1 MRLKHIVLISFL
13 SLMVVEMLLSCA
25 QIVAP
30 TGGKKDTLSP
40 VIVKIFPANQS
51 KNFNGKQ
58 IDILFNE
65 YVSVDNIQ
73 QQLSITPNLE
83 GTYETKIMPKGI
95 RLTFDKPFK
104 TNTTYSLNFRNTF
117 KDMNERNVAKNIR
130 LVFSTGNIIDSLKV
144 SGKVRNPVT
153 NKPMMDVSVGIYVYS
168 DTLNPKKIKPYYFMK
183 TDSSG
188 IFTIENVASGKYRIY
203 AVTDVNNNLL
213 YDEAKENLGI
223 IRDTITLKSNIE
235 NLEINMARMEK
246 IPNKVLKA
254 RTTSNYAYI
263 DYYRGIKNVKI
274 NFTDKKDSMVYQQ
287 TEAKSIRIFNTNQ
300 VYADTVK
307 VKISV
312 TDSLDRVFTHDQK
325 IKFKVISKKENRKRE
340 IKEKEEYKGKV
351 GYVLERDSSKIV
363 VKGENNIKKDTNEN
377 NGNRDKIVLLTGIKD
392 EFNFKTKPSNGE
404 DIDLKEVGYTFT
416 FTKPVKNYDL
426 NKIEFMNDTLV
437 RVVITEKDIKWNS
450 EKTEMKIKVDGK
462 KAKDFV
468 RLKMPKG
475 TFISV
480 ENDSTQKYVSS
491 HPIRDPENYGTIGGE
506 VKNPKKKGFFVELLN
521 EQYEVI
527 QKLDNVLKYEFAFV
541 KAGTYY
547 IRLTIDENRNGKWD
561 SGDLEKNQIPEIIKF
576 SVDKIKLK
584 QNFELT
590 GYDFVIE

>member
-13 SLMVVEMLLSCA
+13 SLMIAEILLSCA

-30 TGGKKDTLSP
+30 TGGKKDTLAP
-40 VIVKIFPANQS
+40 IIVKIIPANQS

-83 GTYETKIMPKGI
+83 GTYETKIMPKGV
-95 RLTFDKPFK
+95 RLTFNKPFK
-104 TNTTYSLNFRNTF
+104 ENTTYSLNFRNTF
-117 KDMNERNVAKNIR
+117 KDMNEKNVAKNIR

-144 SGKVRNPVT
+144 SGKVKNPLT
-153 NKPMMDVSVGIYVYS
+153 NKPLIDVSVGMYVYS

-188 IFTIENVASGKYRIY
+188 IFTIENVAAGKYRIY
-203 AVTDVNNNLL
+203 AVTDANNNLL

-223 IRDTITLKSNIE
+223 IQDTIILKSNLE
-235 NLEINMARMEK
+235 NLDINVTKMEK
-246 IPNKVLKA
+246 IPNKVLKV

-274 NFTDKKDSMVYQQ
+274 NFADKKDSLIYQQ
-287 TEAKSIRIFNTNQ
+287 TETRSIRIFNTNQ
-300 VYADTVK
+300 IYTDTIK

-325 IKFKVISKKENRKRE
+325 IKFKEKPKKNDGV
-340 IKEKEEYKGKV
+340 KEEF
-351 GYVLERDSSKIV
+351 
-363 VKGENNIKKDTNEN
+363 NI
-377 NGNRDKIVLLTGIKD
+377 
-392 EFNFKTKPSNGE
+392 KTKPSNGE
-404 DIDLKEVGYTFT
+404 DIDLKEVGYTIT
-416 FTKPVKNYDL
+416 FTKPIKNYDF
-426 NKIEFMNDTLV
+426 NKIEFLNDTLV
-437 RVVITEKDIKWNS
+437 RVPVMEKDIKWNT

-480 ENDSTQKYVSS
+480 ENDSTQKFVST

-527 QKLDNVLKYEFAFV
+527 QKIDNVSKYEFAFV
-541 KAGTYY
+541 KAGTYF
-547 IRLTIDENRNGKWD
+547 IRMIIDENRNDKWD
-561 SGDLEKNQIPEIIKF
+561 SGDLEKNQVPEIIKF
-576 SVDKIKLK
+576 ASDKIKLK

-590 GYDFVIE
+590 GYDFIIN

>member
-13 SLMVVEMLLSCA
+13 SFMIAEILLSCA

-30 TGGKKDTLSP
+30 TGGKKDTLAP
-40 VIVKIFPANQS
+40 IIIKIIPANQS
-51 KNFNGKQ
+51 KNFKGKQ

-83 GTYETKIMPKGI
+83 GTYETKIMPKGV
-95 RLTFDKPFK
+95 RLTFNKPFK
-104 TNTTYSLNFRNTF
+104 ENTTYSLNFRNTF

-130 LVFSTGNIIDSLKV
+130 LVFSTGNVIDSLKV
-144 SGKVRNPVT
+144 SGKVRNPLT
-153 NKPMMDVSVGIYVYS
+153 NKPLIDVSVGMYIYS

-188 IFTIENVASGKYRIY
+188 IFTIENVAAGKYRIY
-203 AVTDVNNNLL
+203 AVTDANNNLL
-213 YDEAKENLGI
+213 YDETKENLGI
-223 IRDTITLKSNIE
+223 IRDTIILKSNLE
-235 NLEINMARMEK
+235 NLEIHMAKMEK

-274 NFTDKKDSMVYQQ
+274 DFSDKKDSLIYQQ
-287 TEAKSIRIFNTNQ
+287 TETRSVRIFNTNQ
-300 VYADTVK
+300 IYTDTIK

-325 IKFKVISKKENRKRE
+325 IKFKEKPKKNDGV
-340 IKEKEEYKGKV
+340 KEEFNM
-351 GYVLERDSSKIV
+351 KI
-363 VKGENNIKKDTNEN
+363 
-377 NGNRDKIVLLTGIKD
+377 
-392 EFNFKTKPSNGE
+392 KPSNGE
-404 DIDLKEVGYTFT
+404 DIDLKEAGYTFT
-416 FTKPVKNYDL
+416 FTKPIKNYDL
-426 NKIEFMNDTLV
+426 NEIEFLNDTLV
-437 RVVITEKDIKWNS
+437 RVPVTEKDIKWNT

-480 ENDSTQKYVSS
+480 ENDSTQKIIST

-527 QKLDNVLKYEFAFV
+527 QKVDNVLKYEFAFV
-541 KAGTYY
+541 KAGIYF
-547 IRLTIDENRNGKWD
+547 IRMIVDENRNGKWD
-561 SGDLEKNQIPEIIKF
+561 SGDLEKNQVPEIIKF
-576 SVDKIKLK
+576 SPDKIKLK
-584 QNFELT
+584 QNFELM
-590 GYDFVIE
+590 GYDFIVN

>member
-1 MRLKHIVLISFL
+1 MKLKHIGLISFL
-13 SLMVVEMLLSCA
+13 SLMITEILLSCA

-30 TGGKKDTLSP
+30 TGGKKDTIAP
-40 VIVKIFPANQS
+40 IIIKIIPANQS
-51 KNFNGKQ
+51 RNFNGKQ

-83 GTYETKIMPKGI
+83 GTYEAKIMPKGA
-95 RLTFDKPFK
+95 RLIFDKPFK
-104 TNTTYSLNFRNTF
+104 KNTTYSFNFRNTF
-117 KDMNERNVAKNIR
+117 KDMNERNIAKNIR

-144 SGKVRNPVT
+144 SGKVKNPLT
-153 NKPMMDVSVGIYVYS
+153 NKPMMDVSVGMYIYS
-168 DTLNPKKIKPYYFMK
+168 DTLNPKKIKPYYFIK

-188 IFTIENVASGKYRIY
+188 IFTIENVATGKYRIY

-223 IRDTITLKSNIE
+223 IRDTIILKSNLE

-246 IPNKVLKA
+246 IPNKVLKV

-274 NFTDKKDSMVYQQ
+274 NFINKKDSMVYQQ

-300 VYADTVK
+300 IYTDTIK

-312 TDSLDRVFTHDQK
+312 TDSLDRVFIHDQK
-325 IKFKVISKKENRKRE
+325 FKFKEKPKKNDGV
-340 IKEKEEYKGKV
+340 KEEF
-351 GYVLERDSSKIV
+351 SM
-363 VKGENNIKKDTNEN
+363 
-377 NGNRDKIVLLTGIKD
+377 
-392 EFNFKTKPSNGE
+392 KTKPSNGE
-404 DIDLKEVGYTFT
+404 DIDLKEVGYIFT
-416 FTKPVKNYDL
+416 FTKPIKNYDL
-426 NKIEFMNDTLV
+426 NIIEFMNDTLV
-437 RVVITEKDIKWNS
+437 RVPVTEKDIRWNP
-450 EKTEMKIKVDGK
+450 EKTEIEIKIDGK

-480 ENDSTQKYVSS
+480 ENDSTSNFVSS
-491 HPIRDPENYGTIGGE
+491 HPIRNSENYGTISGE
-506 VKNPKKKGFFVELLN
+506 IKNPSKKGFFVELLD
-521 EQYEVI
+521 EQYQVI
-527 QKLDNVLKYEFAFV
+527 QKVENVLKYEFTFV

-547 IRLTIDENRNGKWD
+547 VRLIVDENRNGKWD
-561 SGDLEKNQIPEIIKF
+561 SGDLEKNQVPEIIKF
-576 SVDKIKLK
+576 SLDKIKLK

-590 GYDFVIE
+590 GYDFVID

>member
-13 SLMVVEMLLSCA
+13 SLMIAEILLSCA

-30 TGGKKDTLSP
+30 TGGKKDTLAP
-40 VIVKIFPANQS
+40 IIVKIIPANQS

-83 GTYETKIMPKGI
+83 GTYETKIMPKGV
-95 RLTFDKPFK
+95 RLTFNKPFK
-104 TNTTYSLNFRNTF
+104 ENTTYSLNFRNTF
-117 KDMNERNVAKNIR
+117 KDMNEKNVAKNIR

-144 SGKVRNPVT
+144 SGKVKNPLT
-153 NKPMMDVSVGIYVYS
+153 NKPLIDVSVGMYVYS

-188 IFTIENVASGKYRIY
+188 IFTIENVAAGKYRIY
-203 AVTDVNNNLL
+203 AVTDANNNLL

-223 IRDTITLKSNIE
+223 IQDTIILKSNLE
-235 NLEINMARMEK
+235 NLDINVTKMEK
-246 IPNKVLKA
+246 IPNKVLKV

-274 NFTDKKDSMVYQQ
+274 NFADKKDSLIYQQ
-287 TEAKSIRIFNTNQ
+287 TETRSIRIFNTNQ
-300 VYADTVK
+300 IYTDTIK

-325 IKFKVISKKENRKRE
+325 IKFKEKPKKNDGV
-340 IKEKEEYKGKV
+340 KE
-351 GYVLERDSSKIV
+351 DF
-363 VKGENNIKKDTNEN
+363 NI
-377 NGNRDKIVLLTGIKD
+377 
-392 EFNFKTKPSNGE
+392 KTKPSNGE
-404 DIDLKEVGYTFT
+404 DIDLKEVGYTIT
-416 FTKPVKNYDL
+416 FTKPIKNYDF
-426 NKIEFMNDTLV
+426 NKIEFLNDTLV
-437 RVVITEKDIKWNS
+437 RVPVIEKDIKWNT

-480 ENDSTQKYVSS
+480 ENDSTQKFVST

-527 QKLDNVLKYEFAFV
+527 QKIDNVSKYEFAFV
-541 KAGTYY
+541 KAGIYF
-547 IRLTIDENRNGKWD
+547 IRMIIDENRNDKWD
-561 SGDLEKNQIPEIIKF
+561 SGDLEKNQVPEIIKF
-576 SVDKIKLK
+576 ASDKIKLK

-590 GYDFVIE
+590 GYDFIIN

>member
-13 SLMVVEMLLSCA
+13 SLMIAEMLLSCA

-30 TGGKKDTLSP
+30 TGGKKDTLAP
-40 VIVKIFPANQS
+40 KIVKIIPENQS
-51 KNFNGKQ
+51 KNFKGKQ
-58 IDILFNE
+58 IEILFNE

-83 GTYETKIMPKGI
+83 GTYETKIMPKGA

-104 TNTTYSLNFRNTF
+104 ENTTYSFNFRNTF

-130 LVFSTGNIIDSLKV
+130 LVFSTGKIIDSLKV
-144 SGKVRNPVT
+144 SGKVKNPLT
-153 NKPMMDVSVGIYVYS
+153 NKPMLDISVGLYVYS
-168 DTLNPKKIKPYYFMK
+168 DTLNPKKVKPYYFMK

-188 IFTIENVASGKYRIY
+188 IFTIENVATGKYRIY
-203 AVTDVNNNLL
+203 AVSDANNNLL

-223 IRDTITLKSNIE
+223 IKDTITLKSNLE

-274 NFTDKKDSMVYQQ
+274 NFADKKDSVVYQQ

-300 VYADTVK
+300 NYTDTLK

-325 IKFKVISKKENRKRE
+325 IKFKEKPKKADGV
-340 IKEKEEYKGKV
+340 KEEF
-351 GYVLERDSSKIV
+351 IM
-363 VKGENNIKKDTNEN
+363 
-377 NGNRDKIVLLTGIKD
+377 
-392 EFNFKTKPSNGE
+392 KTKPTNGE

-416 FTKPVKNYDL
+416 FTKPIKNYDL

-437 RVVITEKDIKWNS
+437 RVPITEKNIKWNS

-462 KAKDFV
+462 KAKEYV
-468 RLKMPKG
+468 RLKMPKA
-475 TFISV
+475 TFISI
-480 ENDSTQKYVSS
+480 ENDSTQKFSQI
-491 HPIRDPENYGTIGGE
+491 HQIRDPEKYGTLSGE
-506 VKNPKKKGFFVELLN
+506 VKNPKKKGFFVELLD
-521 EQYEVI
+521 EQYQFI
-527 QKLDNVLKYEFAFV
+527 QKVDNVLKYEFAFV

-547 IRLTIDENRNGKWD
+547 IRMIVDENRNGKWD
-561 SGDLEKNQIPEIIKF
+561 AGDLEKNMLPEKIMFIK
-576 SVDKIKLK
+576 DKIKLK

>member
-1 MRLKHIVLISFL
+1 MKLKHIVLISFL
-13 SLMVVEMLLSCA
+13 SLMIVEMLLSCA

-40 VIVKIFPANQS
+40 VIIKIFPANQS

-104 TNTTYSLNFRNTF
+104 ANTTYSLNFRNTF

-153 NKPMMDVSVGIYVYS
+153 NKPMMDVSVGMYVYS

-188 IFTIENVASGKYRIY
+188 IFTIENVASGKYKIY

-223 IRDTITLKSNIE
+223 IRDTITLKSNLE
-235 NLEINMARMEK
+235 NLEINMAKMEK

-300 VYADTVK
+300 VYTDTIK
-307 VKISV
+307 VKILV
-312 TDSLDRVFTHDQK
+312 TDSLDRVFIHDQK
-325 IKFKVISKKENRKRE
+325 IKFKEKPKKNDGV
-340 IKEKEEYKGKV
+340 KEE
-351 GYVLERDSSKIV
+351 
-363 VKGENNIKKDTNEN
+363 
-377 NGNRDKIVLLTGIKD
+377 
-392 EFNFKTKPSNGE
+392 FNLKTKPSNGE

-416 FTKPVKNYDL
+416 FTKPIKNYDL

-437 RVVITEKDIKWNS
+437 RVPVTEKDIKWNS

-480 ENDSTQKYVSS
+480 ENDSTQKYIST

-506 VKNPKKKGFFVELLN
+506 VKNPNKKGFFVELLN
-521 EQYEVI
+521 EQYEVMH
-527 QKLDNVLKYEFAFV
+527 KVDNVLKYEFTFV
-541 KAGTYY
+541 KAGTYF
-547 IRLTIDENRNGKWD
+547 IRMTVDENRNGKWD

-576 SVDKIKLK
+576 SPNKIKLK

>member
-1 MRLKHIVLISFL
+1 MKVKDIVLISFWG
-13 SLMVVEMLLSCA
+13 LMVIEMLLSCA

-40 VIVKIFPANQS
+40 VIVKIFPINQS
-51 KNFNGKQ
+51 KNFNRKQ

-83 GTYETKIMPKGI
+83 GTYETKIVPKGVK
-95 RLTFDKPFK
+95 LTFDKPFK
-104 TNTTYSLNFRNTF
+104 ANTTYSLNFRNTF

-130 LVFSTGNIIDSLKV
+130 LVFSTGNVIDSLKV
-144 SGKVRNPVT
+144 SGKVRNPFT
-153 NKPMMDVSVGIYVYS
+153 NKPMMDVSVGMYFYS

-188 IFTIENVASGKYRIY
+188 IFTIENVATGKYRIY

-223 IRDTITLKSNIE
+223 IRDTITLKYNLE
-235 NLEINMARMEK
+235 NLEINMAKMEK

-300 VYADTVK
+300 VYTDTVK

-325 IKFKVISKKENRKRE
+325 IKFKEKPKKNDGV
-340 IKEKEEYKGKV
+340 KEE
-351 GYVLERDSSKIV
+351 
-363 VKGENNIKKDTNEN
+363 
-377 NGNRDKIVLLTGIKD
+377 
-392 EFNFKTKPSNGE
+392 FNLKTKPSNGE

-426 NKIEFMNDTLV
+426 NKIEFMSDTLV
-437 RVVITEKDIKWNS
+437 RVPITEKDIKWNF
-450 EKTEMKIKVDGK
+450 EKTEMKVKVDGK

-480 ENDSTQKYVSS
+480 ENDSTQKYVST
-491 HPIRDPENYGTIGGE
+491 HPIRDPENYGTISGD
-506 VKNPKKKGFFVELLN
+506 VKNPNKKGFFVELLN
-521 EQYEVI
+521 EQYKVI
-527 QKLDNVLKYEFAFV
+527 QKVDNILKYEFAFV

-547 IRLTIDENRNGKWD
+547 LRMTVDENRNNKWD
-561 SGDLEKNQIPEIIKF
+561 TGDLEKNQVPEIIKF
-576 SVDKIKLK
+576 SPNKIKLK

>member
-13 SLMVVEMLLSCA
+13 SLMIAEILLSCA

-30 TGGKKDTLSP
+30 TGGKKDTLAP
-40 VIVKIFPANQS
+40 IIVKIIPANQS

-83 GTYETKIMPKGI
+83 GTYETKIMPKGV
-95 RLTFDKPFK
+95 RLTFNKPFK
-104 TNTTYSLNFRNTF
+104 ENTTYSLNFRNTF
-117 KDMNERNVAKNIR
+117 KDMNEKNVAKNIR

-144 SGKVRNPVT
+144 SGKVKNPLT
-153 NKPMMDVSVGIYVYS
+153 NKPLIDISVGMYVYS

-188 IFTIENVASGKYRIY
+188 IFTIGNVAAGKYRIY
-203 AVTDVNNNLL
+203 AVTDANNNLL

-223 IRDTITLKSNIE
+223 IQGTIILKSNLE
-235 NLEINMARMEK
+235 NLDINVTKMEK
-246 IPNKVLKA
+246 IPNKVLKV
-254 RTTSNYAYI
+254 RTTSNYAYF

-274 NFTDKKDSMVYQQ
+274 NFADKKDSLIYQQ
-287 TEAKSIRIFNTNQ
+287 TETRSIRIFNTNQ
-300 VYADTVK
+300 IYTDTIK

-312 TDSLDRVFTHDQK
+312 TDSLDRVFMHDQK
-325 IKFKVISKKENRKRE
+325 IKFKEKPKKNDGV
-340 IKEKEEYKGKV
+340 KEEF
-351 GYVLERDSSKIV
+351 
-363 VKGENNIKKDTNEN
+363 NI
-377 NGNRDKIVLLTGIKD
+377 
-392 EFNFKTKPSNGE
+392 KTKPSNGE
-404 DIDLKEVGYTFT
+404 DIDLKEVGYTIT
-416 FTKPVKNYDL
+416 FTKPIKNYDF
-426 NKIEFMNDTLV
+426 NKIEFLNDTLV
-437 RVVITEKDIKWNS
+437 RVPVMEKDIKWNT

-480 ENDSTQKYVSS
+480 ENDSTQKFVST

-527 QKLDNVLKYEFAFV
+527 QKIDNVLKYEFAFV
-541 KAGTYY
+541 KAGTYF
-547 IRLTIDENRNGKWD
+547 IRMIIDENRNDKWD
-561 SGDLEKNQIPEIIKF
+561 SGDLEKNQVPEIIKF
-576 SVDKIKLK
+576 ASDKIKLK

-590 GYDFVIE
+590 GYDFIIN

>member
-13 SLMVVEMLLSCA
+13 SLMIAEILLSCA

-30 TGGKKDTLSP
+30 TGGKKDTLAP
-40 VIVKIFPANQS
+40 IIIKIIPANQS
-51 KNFNGKQ
+51 RNFNGKQ
-58 IDILFNE
+58 IDILFDE

-83 GTYETKIMPKGI
+83 GTYETKILPKGA

-104 TNTTYSLNFRNTF
+104 ENTTYSLNFRNTF

-130 LVFSTGNIIDSLKV
+130 LVFSTGKIIDSLKV
-144 SGKVRNPVT
+144 SGKVKNPLT
-153 NKPMMDVSVGIYVYS
+153 NKPMMDVSVGMYIYS

-188 IFTIENVASGKYRIY
+188 IFTIENVAAGKYRIY

-223 IRDTITLKSNIE
+223 IRDTITLKSNLE
-235 NLEINMARMEK
+235 NSEINMAKMEK

-274 NFTDKKDSMVYQQ
+274 NFIDKKDSLVYQL

-300 VYADTVK
+300 NYTDTLK

-325 IKFKVISKKENRKRE
+325 IKFKEKPKKNDGV
-340 IKEKEEYKGKV
+340 KEEF
-351 GYVLERDSSKIV
+351 
-363 VKGENNIKKDTNEN
+363 TM
-377 NGNRDKIVLLTGIKD
+377 
-392 EFNFKTKPSNGE
+392 KTKPSNSE

-416 FTKPVKNYDL
+416 FTKPIKNYDL

-437 RVVITEKDIKWNS
+437 RVPVMEKDITWNP
-450 EKTEMKIKVDGK
+450 EKTEMKIKIDGK
-462 KAKDFV
+462 KAKGFV
-468 RLKMPKG
+468 RLKMPKA

-480 ENDSTQKYVSS
+480 ENDSTQKFVST
-491 HPIRDPENYGTIGGE
+491 HPIRDPENYGTLGGE
-506 VKNPKKKGFFVELLN
+506 VKNPKKKAFFVELLN

-527 QKLDNVLKYEFAFV
+527 QKVDNVLKYEFAFV

-547 IRLTIDENRNGKWD
+547 IRMFVDENRNSKWD
-561 SGDLEKNQIPEIIKF
+561 AGDLEKNILPEIIKF
-576 SVDKIKLK
+576 SPDKIKLK

-590 GYDFVIE
+590 GYDFVID

>member
-1 MRLKHIVLISFL
+1 MIAEI
-13 SLMVVEMLLSCA
+13 LLSCA

-30 TGGKKDTLSP
+30 TGGKKDTLAP
-40 VIVKIFPANQS
+40 LIIKIIPANQS
-51 KNFNGKQ
+51 RNFNGKQ
-58 IDILFNE
+58 IDILFDE

-83 GTYETKIMPKGI
+83 GTYETKILPKGA

-104 TNTTYSLNFRNTF
+104 ENTTYSLNFRNTF
-117 KDMNERNVAKNIR
+117 KDMNERNVAKNIQ
-130 LVFSTGNIIDSLKV
+130 LVFSTGKIIDSLKV
-144 SGKVRNPVT
+144 SGKVRNPLT
-153 NKPMMDVSVGIYVYS
+153 NKPIMDVSVGMYVYS

-188 IFTIENVASGKYRIY
+188 IFTIENVAAGKYRIY

-213 YDEAKENLGI
+213 YDEAKESLGI
-223 IRDTITLKSNIE
+223 ITDTITLKSNLE

-274 NFTDKKDSMVYQQ
+274 NFADKKDSLVYQQ

-300 VYADTVK
+300 NYTDTLK

-325 IKFKVISKKENRKRE
+325 FKFKEKPKKNDGV
-340 IKEKEEYKGKV
+340 KEEF
-351 GYVLERDSSKIV
+351 
-363 VKGENNIKKDTNEN
+363 TM
-377 NGNRDKIVLLTGIKD
+377 
-392 EFNFKTKPSNGE
+392 KTKPSNSE

-416 FTKPVKNYDL
+416 FTKPIKNYDL

-437 RVVITEKDIKWNS
+437 RVPVTEKDIMWNP
-450 EKTEMKIKVDGK
+450 EKTEMKIKIDGK
-462 KAKDFV
+462 KAKEFV

-480 ENDSTQKYVSS
+480 ENDSTQKFVST
-491 HPIRDPENYGTIGGE
+491 HPIRDPENYGTISGE
-506 VKNPKKKGFFVELLN
+506 IKNPKKKGFFVELLD
-521 EQYEVI
+521 EQYQVI
-527 QKLDNVLKYEFAFV
+527 QKMDNKLKYEFAFV
-541 KAGTYY
+541 KAGIYL
-547 IRLTIDENRNGKWD
+547 IRLVVDENQNSKWD
-561 SGDLEKNQIPEIIKF
+561 AGDLEKNQVPEVTKF
-576 SVDKIKLK
+576 TPDKIKLK

-590 GYDFVIE
+590 GYDFVID

>member
-1 MRLKHIVLISFL
+1 
-13 SLMVVEMLLSCA
+13 MLLSCA

-30 TGGKKDTLSP
+30 TGGKKDTLAP
-40 VIVKIFPANQS
+40 VIVKIFPTNQS

-83 GTYETKIMPKGI
+83 GTYETKIIPKGV

-104 TNTTYSLNFRNTF
+104 ANTTYSLNFRNTF
-117 KDMNERNVAKNIR
+117 KDMNERNIAKNIR
-130 LVFSTGNIIDSLKV
+130 LVFSTGSIIDSLKV
-144 SGKVRNPVT
+144 SGKVKNPLT
-153 NKPMMDVSVGIYVYS
+153 NKPMMDVSVGMYVYS

-203 AVTDVNNNLL
+203 AVTDANNNLL
-213 YDEAKENLGI
+213 YEEAKENLGI
-223 IRDTITLKSNIE
+223 IRDTITLKSNLE

-274 NFTDKKDSMVYQQ
+274 NFADKKDSMVYQQ

-300 VYADTVK
+300 VYSDTIK

-325 IKFKVISKKENRKRE
+325 IKFKEKPKKNDGV
-340 IKEKEEYKGKV
+340 KEEFN
-351 GYVLERDSSKIV
+351 LKI
-363 VKGENNIKKDTNEN
+363 
-377 NGNRDKIVLLTGIKD
+377 
-392 EFNFKTKPSNGE
+392 KPSNGE
-404 DIDLKEVGYTFT
+404 DIDLKEVGYTLI
-416 FTKPVKNYDL
+416 FTKPIKNYDL
-426 NKIEFMNDTLV
+426 NKIEFMNDTLI
-437 RVVITEKDIKWNS
+437 RVPITEKDIKWNI
-450 EKTEMKIKVDGK
+450 EKTEMKLKVDGK

-480 ENDSTQKYVSS
+480 ESDSTQKYIST
-491 HPIRDPENYGTIGGE
+491 HPIRDPENYGIIGGE
-506 VKNPKKKGFFVELLN
+506 IKNPKKKGFFVELLN
-521 EQYEVI
+521 EQYEVL
-527 QKLDNVLKYEFAFV
+527 QKVDNVLKYEFAFV
-541 KAGTYY
+541 KAGTYN
-547 IRLTIDENRNGKWD
+547 IRMTVDENRNGRWD
-561 SGDLEKNQIPEIIKF
+561 SGDLEKNQVPEIIKF
-576 SVDKIKLK
+576 SADKIKLK

-590 GYDFVIE
+590 GYDFVVE

>member
-30 TGGKKDTLSP
+30 TGGKKDTLAP

-58 IDILFNE
+58 IEILFDE
-65 YVSVDNIQ
+65 YVSIDNIQ

-83 GTYETKIMPKGI
+83 GTYETKIMPKGA

-104 TNTTYSLNFRNTF
+104 ENTTYSFNFRNTF

-144 SGKVRNPVT
+144 SGKVKNPIT
-153 NKPMMDVSVGIYVYS
+153 NKQMMDVSVGMYDYS

-188 IFTIENVASGKYRIY
+188 MFTIENVAAGKYRIF
-203 AVTDVNNNLL
+203 AVTDINNNLL

-223 IRDTITLKSNIE
+223 IKDTITLKSNLE

-246 IPNKVLKA
+246 IPNKVLKV

-263 DYYRGIKNVKI
+263 DYYRGIKTVKI
-274 NFTDKKDSMVYQQ
+274 DFMDKKDSLVYQQ

-300 VYADTVK
+300 VYTDTVK
-307 VKISV
+307 VKISI
-312 TDSLDRVFTHDQK
+312 TDSLDRIFIHEQK
-325 IKFKVISKKENRKRE
+325 IKFKEKPKKNDGV
-340 IKEKEEYKGKV
+340 KEEFTM
-351 GYVLERDSSKIV
+351 R
-363 VKGENNIKKDTNEN
+363 
-377 NGNRDKIVLLTGIKD
+377 
-392 EFNFKTKPSNGE
+392 TKPLNNE

-416 FTKPVKNYDL
+416 FTKPIKNYDL

-437 RVVITEKDIKWNS
+437 RVSIAEKDIKWNF
-450 EKTEMKIKVDGK
+450 EKTEIKIKVDGK
-462 KAKDFV
+462 KPKEFV

-475 TFISV
+475 AFISV
-480 ENDSTQKYVSS
+480 ENDSTQKYISI

-506 VKNPKKKGFFVELLN
+506 IKNPKKKGFFVELLN

-527 QKLDNVLKYEFAFV
+527 QKVDNILKYEFAFV
-541 KAGTYY
+541 KAGTYF
-547 IRLTIDENRNGKWD
+547 IRMTVDENRNGRWD
-561 SGDLEKNQIPEIIKF
+561 SGDLEKNQVPEIIKF
-576 SVDKIKLK
+576 SPDKIKLK

-590 GYDFVIE
+590 GYDFVVE

>member
-1 MRLKHIVLISFL
+1 MIA
-13 SLMVVEMLLSCA
+13 EMLLSCA

-30 TGGKKDTLSP
+30 TGGKKDTLAP
-40 VIVKIFPANQS
+40 VIVKIIPANQS

-58 IDILFNE
+58 IDILFDE

-83 GTYETKIMPKGI
+83 GTYETKILPKGA
-95 RLTFDKPFK
+95 RLIFDKPFK
-104 TNTTYSLNFRNTF
+104 ENTTYSLNFRNTF

-130 LVFSTGNIIDSLKV
+130 LVFSTGKVIDSLKV
-144 SGKVRNPVT
+144 SGKVKNPLT
-153 NKPMMDVSVGIYVYS
+153 NKPMMDVSVGLYVYS

-188 IFTIENVASGKYRIY
+188 IFTIENVATGKYRIY

-223 IRDTITLKSNIE
+223 ITDTITLKSNIE
-235 NLEINMARMEK
+235 NLEINVARMEK

-274 NFTDKKDSMVYQQ
+274 NFADKKDSLVYQQ
-287 TEAKSIRIFNTNQ
+287 TEAKSIIVFNTNQ
-300 VYADTVK
+300 IYTDTIK

-312 TDSLDRVFTHDQK
+312 TDSLDRVFTHEQK
-325 IKFKVISKKENRKRE
+325 IKFKEKPKKNDGV
-340 IKEKEEYKGKV
+340 KEEFTMKP
-351 GYVLERDSSKIV
+351 
-363 VKGENNIKKDTNEN
+363 
-377 NGNRDKIVLLTGIKD
+377 
-392 EFNFKTKPSNGE
+392 KPSNGE
-404 DIDLKEVGYTFT
+404 DIDLKDVGYTFT
-416 FTKPVKNYDL
+416 FTKPIKNYDL
-426 NKIEFMNDTLV
+426 NKIEFVNDTLV
-437 RVVITEKDIKWNS
+437 RVPVTEKNITWNY
-450 EKTEMKIKVDGK
+450 EKTEMKVKIDGK

-475 TFISV
+475 AFISV
-480 ENDSTQKYVSS
+480 ENDSTQNFVSM
-491 HPIRDPENYGTIGGE
+491 HPIRDSENYGTLSGE
-506 VKNPKKKGFFVELLN
+506 IKNPKKKGFFVELLN
-521 EQYEVI
+521 EQYEII
-527 QKLDNVLKYEFAFV
+527 QKMDNVLKYEFAFV

-547 IRLTIDENRNGKWD
+547 IRMIVDENRNGKWD
-561 SGDLEKNQIPEIIKF
+561 TGDLEKNQLPEIIKF
-576 SVDKIKLK
+576 SLDKIKLK

-590 GYDFVIE
+590 GYDFVID

>member
-30 TGGKKDTLSP
+30 TGGKKDTLAP

-58 IDILFNE
+58 IEILFDE
-65 YVSVDNIQ
+65 YVSIDNIQ

-83 GTYETKIMPKGI
+83 GTYETKIMPKGA
-95 RLTFDKPFK
+95 RLTFDKLFK
-104 TNTTYSLNFRNTF
+104 ENTTYSFNFRNTF

-144 SGKVRNPVT
+144 SGKVKNPIT
-153 NKPMMDVSVGIYVYS
+153 NKQMMDVSVGMYDYS

-188 IFTIENVASGKYRIY
+188 IFTIENVAAGKYRIF
-203 AVTDVNNNLL
+203 AVTDINNNLL

-223 IRDTITLKSNIE
+223 IKDTITLKSNLE

-246 IPNKVLKA
+246 IPNKVLKV

-263 DYYRGIKNVKI
+263 DYYRGIKTVKI
-274 NFTDKKDSMVYQQ
+274 DFMDKKDSLVYQQ

-300 VYADTVK
+300 VYTDTVK
-307 VKISV
+307 VKISI
-312 TDSLDRVFTHDQK
+312 TDSLDRIFIHEQK
-325 IKFKVISKKENRKRE
+325 IKFKEKPKKNDGV
-340 IKEKEEYKGKV
+340 KEEFTM
-351 GYVLERDSSKIV
+351 R
-363 VKGENNIKKDTNEN
+363 
-377 NGNRDKIVLLTGIKD
+377 
-392 EFNFKTKPSNGE
+392 TKPLNNE

-416 FTKPVKNYDL
+416 FTKPIKNYDL

-437 RVVITEKDIKWNS
+437 RVSIAEKDIKWNF
-450 EKTEMKIKVDGK
+450 EKTEIKIKVDGK
-462 KAKDFV
+462 KPKEFV

-475 TFISV
+475 AFISV
-480 ENDSTQKYVSS
+480 ENDSTQKYISI

-506 VKNPKKKGFFVELLN
+506 IKNPKKKGFFVELLN

-527 QKLDNVLKYEFAFV
+527 QKVDNILKYEFAFV
-541 KAGTYY
+541 KAGTYF
-547 IRLTIDENRNGKWD
+547 IRMTVDENRNGRWD
-561 SGDLEKNQIPEIIKF
+561 SGDLEKNQVPEIIKF
-576 SVDKIKLK
+576 SPDKIKLK

-590 GYDFVIE
+590 GYDFVVE